1 MEKMHAKI
9 KSVIKNSIAD
19 EIELAPGDCILKI
32 NDTEIK
38 DVLDYRFFTAD
49 DYYVL
54 EVLKKNGEHEIIEV
68 ESGYEDLGVEF
79 ENSLM
84 DNAMHC
90 KNKCVFC
97 FIDQLPKG
105 MRKTLYF
112 KDDDARLSFLQGNYI
127 TLTNLTEDD
136 INRII
141 KMRISPVNV
150 SVHATDPDVR
160 KFMLKN
166 KNAGKLYDIMKR
178 FYENKI
184 TMNCQIVLCPKIND
198 GNILEK
204 TVFDLASLYPYV
216 HSVSIVPVGL
226 SAHRDGLC
234 PLTAFTSQTAAQL
247 IDTVSAWQKE
257 FLKTKG
263 SRIIY
268 LSDEFYIMAKRALP
282 AEDEYEGYAQIEN
295 GVGLITSMKHEFDT
309 ALQSNISLNKKRNV
323 SIATGEIAYDFIKQ
337 LTDKLTEKFA
347 NFTCNV
353 YKIKNNFFGG
363 GVNVTGLIC
372 GCDLIEQLKGKP
384 LGDTLYI
391 SVSMLRDGDDVFLDD
406 YSLNDIEKKLGIKI
420 VCVENDGYD
429 FISKMLDIDI

>member
-1 MEKMHAKI
+1 MHAKI

-150 SVHATDPDVR
+150 SVHATDPVVR

-309 ALQSNISLNKKRNV
+309 ALQSDISLNKKRNV

-406 YSLNDIEKKLGIKI
+406 YSLNDIEKKLGTKI